1 MWDMTDKNKA
11 PSLHEL
17 KVSCQNCTLT
27 ELCLPHGMGKEEMEK
42 LDNIVVRQQPYQPG
56 QHLFRPGDKS
66 HALYAVRSG
75 ALKSYCI
82 TEDGEEQVLGFT
94 LPGELVGMDGLS
106 GGTYSSASVVLETS
120 SICELP
126 YNKLEGLC
134 HELPALQKQMF
145 SLIGR
150 EITADQH
157 MLMLLGKRT
166 AEERLASFLLSLST
180 RYSQRGLSATEFNLP
195 MSRQD
200 IGNYLGLAI
209 ETVSRLFAQM
219 QERKV
224 LKVNRRQIIILEP
237 LTLKAMVEACVR
249 QSIGTAM

>member
-1 MWDMTDKNKA
+1 MANKKK
-11 PSLHEL
+11 SVNLHEL
-17 KVSCQNCTLT
+17 KVSCQNCTLAD
-27 ELCLPHGMGKEEMEK
+27 LCLPHGMDELEMEK
-42 LDNIVVRQQPYQPG
+42 LDEIVVRLQPYQPG

-66 HALYAVRSG
+66 HALFAVRSG

-94 LPGELVGMDGLS
+94 LPGELTGMDGLS
-106 GGTYSSASVVLETS
+106 GGSYSSAAVVLETS
-120 SICELP
+120 SICEMP
-126 YNKLEGLC
+126 FSKLEGLC
-134 HELPALQKQMF
+134 HELPGLQKQ
-145 SLIGR
+145 LLNVVGR

-180 RYSQRGLSATEFNLP
+180 RYKQRGLSAAEFNLP

-209 ETVSRLFAQM
+209 ETVSRLFAQF
-219 QERKV
+219 QDKGV
-224 LKVNRRQIIILEP
+224 LKVNRRQITILDMER
-237 LTLKAMVEACVR
+237 LKAMVEACIKH
-249 QSIGTAM
+249 SIGSAM

>member
-1 MWDMTDKNKA
+1 MANKKK
-11 PSLHEL
+11 SLNLHEL
-17 KVSCQNCTLT
+17 KISCQNCTLT
-27 ELCLPHGMGKEEMEK
+27 DLCLPHGMDKAGMER
-42 LDNIVVRQQPYQPG
+42 LDSIVVRQQPYQPG
-56 QHLFRPGDKS
+56 YHLFRPGDKS
-66 HALYAVRSG
+66 HALFAVRSG

-94 LPGELVGMDGLS
+94 LPGELVGMDGL
-106 GGTYSSASVVLETS
+106 GGNNYASAAVVLETS

-126 YNKLEGLC
+126 YNKLETLC
-134 HELPALQKQMF
+134 HDLPGLQRQM
-145 SLIGR
+145 LNVVGR

-180 RYSQRGLSATEFNLP
+180 RYHQRGLSAMEYNLP

-209 ETVSRLFAQM
+209 ETVSRLFAHFQD
-219 QERKV
+219 KKI
-224 LKVNRRQIIILEP
+224 LKVNRRQITIMNMEG
-237 LTLKAMVEACVR
+237 LKTMVEACVR
-249 QSIGTAM
+249 QSMGSAM

>member
-1 MWDMTDKNKA
+1 MTNKKKTV
-11 PSLHEL
+11 SLHEL
-17 KVSCQNCTLT
+17 KVSCQSCTLAD
-27 ELCLPHGMGKEEMEK
+27 LCLPHGMDEGEMEK
-42 LDNIVVRQQPYQPG
+42 LDKIVIRQQPFQPG

-66 HALYAVRSG
+66 HALFAVRSG

-94 LPGELVGMDGLS
+94 LPGELTGMDGLS
-106 GGTYSSASVVLETS
+106 GGSYSSAAMVLETS
-120 SICELP
+120 SVCELP
-126 YNKLEGLC
+126 YSKLEGLC
-134 HELPALQKQMF
+134 HDLPGLQKQM
-145 SLIGR
+145 LNVVGR

-180 RYSQRGLSATEFNLP
+180 RYHQRNLSATEFNLP

-209 ETVSRLFAQM
+209 ETVSRLFASF
-219 QERKV
+219 QERGI
-224 LKVNRRQIIILEP
+224 LKVNRRQIIILDIDS
-237 LTLKAMVEACVR
+237 LRGMVEACVK
-249 QSIGTAM
+249 QSMGSAM

>member
-1 MWDMTDKNKA
+1 MTDKKKTLN
-11 PSLHEL
+11 LHEL
-17 KVSCQNCTLT
+17 KISCQNCTLAD
-27 ELCLPHGMGKEEMEK
+27 LCLPHGMRQEEVEK
-42 LDNIVVRQQPYQPG
+42 LDAIVVRQPPLQPG
-56 QHLFRPGDKS
+56 QHLYRPGDKS
-66 HALYAVRSG
+66 HALFALRSG

-94 LPGELVGMDGLS
+94 LPGELTGMDGLS
-106 GGTYSSASVVLETS
+106 GGSYASAAVVLETS

-126 YNKLEGLC
+126 YSKREGLC
-134 HELPALQKQMF
+134 NELPGLQRQLLSVVGK
-145 SLIGR
+145 

-180 RYSQRGLSATEFNLP
+180 RYKQRGLSATEFNLP

-209 ETVSRLFAQM
+209 ETVSRLFAQF
-219 QERKV
+219 QDKGI
-224 LKVNRRQIIILEP
+224 LKVNRRQIIILN
-237 LTLKAMVEACVR
+237 LDALKTLVEGCIR
-249 QSIGTAM
+249 QTIGSVM